1 MLGEERRVDKE
12 EKLKCLSP
20 CSTFSNRPR
29 NYKSFNRIAQLVL
42 SNDSYL
48 KKLRLFYEN
57 VKIFRK

>member
-48 KKLRLFYEN
+48 KKT
-57 VKIFRK
+57 KIVFTKM